1 MEYKNEL
8 GEFLQKFPSPDK
20 VKVVINDTYWV
31 LGCRR
36 SEFKKEGNWKY
47 YKVLMENYAKE
58 KIVKTLIEFD
68 TKGFKVWKVYIEN
81 ENLDM
86 DLIHAENIWYEE
98 NYLTI
103 SYQVN
108 RKKKGGK
115 KNDIQVQTSI

>member
-1 MEYKNEL
+1 MEYRNEL

-36 SEFKKEGNWKY
+36 SEFKNESNWKY

-58 KIVKTLIEFD
+58 KIKKTLIEFD

-81 ENLDM
+81 EKLDM

-98 NYLTI
+98 NYLTM
-103 SYQVN
+103 SYEVK

-115 KNDIQVQTSI
+115 KNDIQMQTSI